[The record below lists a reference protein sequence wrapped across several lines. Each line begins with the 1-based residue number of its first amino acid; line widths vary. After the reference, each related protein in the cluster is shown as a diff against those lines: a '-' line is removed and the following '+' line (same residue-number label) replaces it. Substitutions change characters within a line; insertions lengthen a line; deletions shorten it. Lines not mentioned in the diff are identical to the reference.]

1 MLRTNTEDR
10 NKLYTKAAEVKDKHV
25 GRKVYFRGLIEMS
38 NICRK
43 NCFYCGIRAANIN
56 TERYSLSDEEVVE
69 ASVFAWKNGYASIA
83 LQSGELN
90 TPLEFI
96 DRITTLL
103 KKINTATNA
112 ELGITL
118 SLGEQTEET

>member
-1 MLRTNTEDR
+1 MNTIDGILSKSELTKEDIILLLQTNTDDR
-10 NKLYTKAAEVKDKHV
+10 NKLYAKAAEVKEKYV

-43 NCFYCGIRAANIN
+43 NCFYCGIRASNTN
-56 TERYSLSDEEVVE
+56 TERYSLSDDEIVE

-90 TPLEFI
+90 SPEF
-96 DRITTLL
+96 
-103 KKINTATNA
+103 
-112 ELGITL
+112 
-118 SLGEQTEET
+118 